1 MNRNLWIITLSQ
13 IFSFTPA
20 PINVFLSGIIGST
33 LSPVKALQTVPTSLM
48 IVGIAVF
55 SFFAAKIMSI
65 IGRKP
70 ALLYPSSYNKSS
82 AKR

>member
-55 SFFAAKIMSI
+55 SFFCCKNYEYHWKK
-65 IGRKP
+65 GRFFIS
-70 ALLYPSSYNKSS
+70 LTL
-82 AKR
+82 